1 MPTVAVDEVQRLAA
15 GHAHSGDGVN
25 RWDVSAMIGFV
36 FILLGLAI
44 IAIGQSLAKAGSAR
58 ADAGKTV
65 IGFWVVGV
73 FFAAI
78 GLVALSGR

>member
-1 MPTVAVDEVQRLAA
+1 
-15 GHAHSGDGVN
+15 
-25 RWDVSAMIGFV
+25 MIGFV